1 MMKKLYLSLLAISIA
16 FASGASAQVAVA
28 PQHAPSAY
36 WLVPI
41 SQAQA
46 PPVVPW
52 HAPPVAPE
60 ANGTLPYWWR
70 VTSTTQ
76 EDNLD
81 RLVASA
87 TTLGEIRALLSN
99 AARLELIRRDPLLTA
114 FIRERIAAP
123 SLDASSG
130 LNTAYR
136 VWLAETLLGYG
147 DRIGPTDHIPSFAL
161 LPAVSAPSWPAIWRR
176 SFAPY
181 LGMTSGFAVT
191 RALSGHSHGSHGAH
205 VHLRARAAANAT
217 ILARLPEGE
226 QVQILATH
234 GGWTQVRTRGGLV
247 GHITSAELTGLTEP
261 ALAPYRGAES
271 IIHWQRTEKPDG
283 HYSAYGW
290 VQSPWTQERE
300 SRGGH

>member
-1 MMKKLYLSLLAISIA
+1 
-16 FASGASAQVAVA
+16 
-28 PQHAPSAY
+28 
-36 WLVPI
+36 
-41 SQAQA
+41 
-46 PPVVPW
+46 
-52 HAPPVAPE
+52 
-60 ANGTLPYWWR
+60 
-70 VTSTTQ
+70 
-76 EDNLD
+76 
-81 RLVASA
+81 
-87 TTLGEIRALLSN
+87 
-99 AARLELIRRDPLLTA
+99 
-114 FIRERIAAP
+114 
-123 SLDASSG
+123 
-130 LNTAYR
+130 
-136 VWLAETLLGYG
+136 
-147 DRIGPTDHIPSFAL
+147 
-161 LPAVSAPSWPAIWRR
+161 
-176 SFAPY
+176 
-181 LGMTSGFAVT
+181 MTSGFAVT

>member
-123 SLDASSG
+123 ASTRPTASG
-130 LNTAYR
+130 S
-136 VWLAETLLGYG
+136 
-147 DRIGPTDHIPSFAL
+147 P
-161 LPAVSAPSWPAIWRR
+161 RR
-176 SFAPY
+176 SSA
-181 LGMTSGFAVT
+181 TAT
-191 RALSGHSHGSHGAH
+191 GSARPIISRPSRSCPPSL
-205 VHLRARAAANAT
+205 LRAGPRSGAAASRP
-217 ILARLPEGE
+217 I
-226 QVQILATH
+226 
-234 GGWTQVRTRGGLV
+234 
-247 GHITSAELTGLTEP
+247 SA
-261 ALAPYRGAES
+261 
-271 IIHWQRTEKPDG
+271 
-283 HYSAYGW
+283 
-290 VQSPWTQERE
+290 
-300 SRGGH
+300 